1 MKIIDITRPIT
12 RATAVWPGDT
22 APQLDWSARL
32 EEGSPVNIG
41 IISLSTHTSTHVD
54 APLHYQTDGHSV
66 DQYSLEP
73 FIGSAYVWHAPST
86 DVIRPG
92 DLDGVPAE
100 ITRLLVRTDYSD
112 LPGDKWSDEFAA
124 FDPQT
129 IVELASRGCRLIAT
143 DAPSFDPADST
154 NLDAHHALAE
164 HHIANIENVVLSD
177 VESGWY
183 HLIAMPLLL
192 AGMDAAPVRAVLI
205 EGDEGLHINVT
216 ARH

>member
-12 RATAVWPGDT
+12 GTTAVWPGD
-22 APQLDWSARL
+22 APPQLDWSARK

-41 IISLSTHTSTHVD
+41 MISLSTHTATHLD
-54 APLHYQTDGHSV
+54 APLHYQANGHSV

-86 DVIRPG
+86 DIIRPA

-100 ITRLLVRTDYSD
+100 ITRLLVRTAHSD
-112 LPGDKWSDEFAA
+112 LPGDKWSDEFPA
-124 FDPQT
+124 FDPRT
-129 IVELASRGCRLIAT
+129 IAELASRGCELIAT
-143 DAPSFDPADST
+143 DAPSFDPADSKA
-154 NLDAHHALAE
+154 LDAHQALAE
-164 HHIANIENVVLSD
+164 YRIANIENVILCD
-177 VESGWY
+177 VEAGWY

>member
-12 RATAVWPGDT
+12 RATAVWPGDA
-22 APQLDWSARL
+22 APKLDWSARI

-41 IISLSTHTSTHVD
+41 IISLSTHTATHVD

-73 FIGSAYVWHAPST
+73 FIGMAYVWHAPSI
-86 DVIRPG
+86 DLIRPG

-112 LPGDKWSDEFAA
+112 LPGDKWSGEFAA
-124 FDPQT
+124 FDPHT
-129 IVELASRGCRLIAT
+129 IAELASRGCRLIAT
-143 DAPSFDPADST
+143 DAPSFDPPDSKR
-154 NLDAHHALAE
+154 LDAHHALAE
-164 HHIANIENVVLSD
+164 HGIVNIENVILSD
-177 VESGWY
+177 VKAGWY

-192 AGMDAAPVRAVLI
+192 AGMDAAPVRAVLV
-205 EGDEGLHINVT
+205 EGNEGLHINVT
-216 ARH
+216 APH